1 MSNEH
6 ASEEK
11 TSDGANYSLSYE
23 YVVVT
28 TEYLRE
34 MKAKLVAAP
43 DKEKYMIYRARLFY
57 GNLRRWQKQGL
68 HIQYTSGPGTQD
80 CTCGLVLHENEE
92 HGQERGVVISES
104 VQSLLSG
111 IELEDLHKVKGHVGL
126 PSLKG
131 KTVAL
136 IINFN
141 FSDAV
146 RDYLW
151 TVICQ
156 ECGVCLE
163 KVINREAKAFV
174 KAHNMSCGPAV
185 LGKKGK

>member
-6 ASEEK
+6 GSEEK
-11 TSDGANYSLSYE
+11 TSDEAHYSISYE

-34 MKAKLVAAP
+34 MKSKLTLAP
-43 DKEKYMIYRARLFY
+43 DKEKYMMFRARLFY

-68 HIQYTSGPGTQD
+68 HIQYT
-80 CTCGLVLHENEE
+80 CGLVLHENEE
-92 HGQERGVVISES
+92 PDQEKGVVISES
-104 VQSLLSG
+104 VQSLLLD

-126 PSLKG
+126 PTLKG

-151 TVICQ
+151 TVFCQ

-163 KVINREAKAFV
+163 KVISRKAKAFV
-174 KAHNMSCGPAV
+174 KEHNISCGPAV
-185 LGKKGK
+185 LGEKGK